1 MATLHVRSFPDPL
14 YRQLARLAEEDHR
27 TLSAEVVVLLKRELH
42 ARPKSQNVV
51 LAELDRLRFR
61 PARAV
66 PSSLKLLRKDR
77 RR

>member
-14 YRQLARLAEEDHR
+14 YRRLAKLAEEERR
-27 TLSAEVVVLLKRELH
+27 TLSAEVVVLLKRELN
-42 ARPKSQNVV
+42 ARPKSQNAV

-61 PARAV
+61 PVRRV
-66 PSSLKLLRKDR
+66 PSSLKLLREDR

>member
-14 YRQLARLAEEDHR
+14 YRRLAKRAEEEHR
-27 TLSAEVVVLLKRELH
+27 TLSAEVVVLLKRELDE
-42 ARPKSQNVV
+42 RPKPQNAV

-61 PARAV
+61 PARPV
-66 PSSLKLLRKDR
+66 PSSLELLREDR

>member
-14 YRQLARLAEEDHR
+14 YRRLAKLAEEERR
-27 TLSAEVVVLLKRELH
+27 TLSAEVVVLLKRELDE
-42 ARPKSQNVV
+42 RSKPQNAV

-61 PARAV
+61 PARPV
-66 PSSLKLLRKDR
+66 PSSLELLKEDR